1 VGSLTLS
8 LIAFAC
14 IFGGTFAGM
23 ALRDRLPEH
32 HLSDESKDAVKLG
45 TGMVATLAAL
55 VLGLLIAS
63 AKGTFDTMTNE
74 LKLTGSKIV
83 LLDRA
88 MAQYGPE
95 TGEARE
101 HLHLGL
107 ALAIQRIWPED
118 SHEIEIKT
126 AQRPGNQ
133 IEALQDKLLQLSPRN
148 DAQKW
153 LRSRALQ
160 INTDISEERTLLFA
174 QVGKSSIPGPFLVV
188 LVCWLAIIFT
198 TFGLFSPR
206 NGTVMIVMIIC
217 ALSAA
222 AALYL
227 ILELDQPYGGLIK
240 ISNAPL
246 RDALAVIGK

>member
-1 VGSLTLS
+1 MNSLTLS

-14 IFGGTFAGM
+14 IFGGTLAGM
-23 ALRDRLPEH
+23 ALRARLPEH

-45 TGMVATLAAL
+45 TGMIATLAAL

-74 LKLTGSKIV
+74 LRQTGSKIV
-83 LLDRA
+83 LLDRVL
-88 MAQYGPE
+88 AQYGPE
-95 TGEARE
+95 TTDARE
-101 HLHLGL
+101 HLRLTL
-107 ALAIQRIWPED
+107 ESSIRNIWPED
-118 SHEIEIKT
+118 SQDVETKT
-126 AQRPGNQ
+126 ARQSGGQ
-133 IEALQDKLLQLSPRN
+133 IEELQGKLLALSQRN

-153 LRSRALQ
+153 LQSRALQ
-160 INTDISEERTLLFA
+160 INADIAEARALLFA
-174 QVGKSSIPGPFLVV
+174 QAGKSSIPGPFLVV
-188 LVCWLAIIFT
+188 LVCWLTIIFA

-206 NGTVMIVMIIC
+206 NGTGMIVMIIC

-240 ISNAPL
+240 ISSAPL
-246 RDALAVIGK
+246 RDALAIVGR